1 MNVTDKACLHI
12 RQTAEIQSEKCEG
25 FEMERE
31 RSEVNRVAAFCHTI
45 IAIAL
50 LGSYALEVVKGA
62 RTITYYAVFAVLAAV
77 PVITEW
83 ILYKRNHA
91 DRKIQH
97 VLGFGYAILYIF
109 IIFTTTNVTAFTFA
123 IPLYVVITLYSDLKY
138 CIALSAGGF
147 IVNVIFT
154 VYQAVTVGIAAEEM
168 ATYEI
173 RNILM
178 LIVAV
183 FLCMTTDVMS
193 KINKMKMN
201 EIEKEKENVSRL
213 LNNVMSISGD
223 MSEGIVDVRAQMR
236 ELGDAVSET
245 RNAMEEVSCGTSNTA
260 DAIQKQLGQTEE
272 IQRHIKR
279 VETVSKNIG
288 ESMDQTK
295 TDITNGKN
303 SLDTL
308 LAQAESSEQAGNEV
322 VTDIGALEEYMKNMQ
337 SIIELITN
345 VASQTSLLA
354 LNASIEAARA
364 GEAGRGF
371 AVVASEISSLANQ
384 TQNATVKITDVIH
397 NVSDKLAIAVNA
409 VQQLMRNNTSQ
420 NEAAVTVADSFE
432 KITESTRSADEQSR
446 MLEEVVASL
455 AGANAGIIEGIQ
467 TISAA
472 MEEVTAHSSETY
484 NISDKN
490 TGIVNQV
497 TELVESLNRQAQS
510 LQSSV

>member
-1 MNVTDKACLHI
+1 
-12 RQTAEIQSEKCEG
+12 
-25 FEMERE
+25 
-31 RSEVNRVAAFCHTI
+31 
-45 IAIAL
+45 
-50 LGSYALEVVKGA
+50 
-62 RTITYYAVFAVLAAV
+62 
-77 PVITEW
+77 
-83 ILYKRNHA
+83 
-91 DRKIQH
+91 
-97 VLGFGYAILYIF
+97 
-109 IIFTTTNVTAFTFA
+109 
-123 IPLYVVITLYSDLKY
+123 
-138 CIALSAGGF
+138 
-147 IVNVIFT
+147 
-154 VYQAVTVGIAAEEM
+154 
-168 ATYEI
+168 
-173 RNILM
+173 
-178 LIVAV
+178 
-183 FLCMTTDVMS
+183 
-193 KINKMKMN
+193 
-201 EIEKEKENVSRL
+201 
-213 LNNVMSISGD
+213 
-223 MSEGIVDVRAQMR
+223 
-236 ELGDAVSET
+236 
-245 RNAMEEVSCGTSNTA
+245 
-260 DAIQKQLGQTEE
+260 
-272 IQRHIKR
+272 
-279 VETVSKNIG
+279 
-288 ESMDQTK
+288 
-295 TDITNGKN
+295 
-303 SLDTL
+303 
-308 LAQAESSEQAGNEV
+308 
-322 VTDIGALEEYMKNMQ
+322 MKNMQ

-397 NVSDKLAIAVNA
+397 NVSDKLTIAVNA